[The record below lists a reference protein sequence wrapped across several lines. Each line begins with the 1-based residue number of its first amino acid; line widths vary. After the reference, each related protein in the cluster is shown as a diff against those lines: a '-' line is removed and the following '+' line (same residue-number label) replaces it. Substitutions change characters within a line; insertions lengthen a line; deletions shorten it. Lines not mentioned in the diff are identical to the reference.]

1 MATKSGGFKETG
13 RKECKKER
21 ENKKKRKKKKAT
33 IPAEEIG
40 IPTRSTNRTEG
51 GRSDGGG

>member
-1 MATKSGGFKETG
+1 MVAS
-13 RKECKKER
+13 RKLGEKNAKKKE
-21 ENKKKRKKKKAT
+21 KKKRKKKKAT

-51 GRSDGGG
+51 GRRDGGV